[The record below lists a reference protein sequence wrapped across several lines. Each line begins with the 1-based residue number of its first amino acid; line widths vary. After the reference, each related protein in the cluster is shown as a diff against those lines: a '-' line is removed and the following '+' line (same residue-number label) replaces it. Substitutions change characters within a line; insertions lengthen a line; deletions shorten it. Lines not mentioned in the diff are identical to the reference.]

1 MDNGMSDRTVD
12 SFQASPQQ
20 EHVWTAAPEAPT
32 ARTQAVLTID
42 GALDASAILD
52 ALRLTVDRHESLRT
66 TFVRQ
71 PGLTLPL
78 QAVHASL
85 EPRTEQLDLTTA
97 GPRELAERLES
108 IRRSELEAPFDLE
121 QGPLVR
127 ATLVTKDENAA
138 ELILTISALCAD
150 ATSTSLLLGE
160 LVSRLSSIELV
171 EDPLQYA
178 DFSAWQHEL
187 SDSDDDEAR
196 AARASWEEVS
206 ASSSPTLPLT
216 RPADATAMVE
226 VLALAIDDD
235 LAQGLADQ
243 AARYG
248 TPTAAFAQAAW
259 HAVLGR
265 FSGAETTAVAFLAG
279 ERRHPD
285 LEGAIGAFVRP
296 VPIQAHVEATRSFAE
311 VLAEVERARG
321 DALVKQDYAPADAS
335 RGVDIGFVEYPS
347 RLAQPAGLNVKIEQM
362 LTTGPRLRLSLVCG
376 TDGDR
381 IALSLAFDPARY
393 RRETVTSLAEG
404 LQRILRAAAAEP
416 GGALADVELLSDDE
430 RRRVLHEFNDTA
442 VEVTSDCV
450 HELIART
457 ASTTPERQAV
467 TDGTSSIA
475 YAELDARA
483 NQLANRLRGLGVEP
497 GVAVGLCTDRSVE
510 MAIGLVGIL
519 KAGGAYVPL
528 HSEHPPARLR
538 HQLVTT
544 GAAVLVTQE
553 PLLEAVPEFE
563 GEVVCL
569 DRDRAALEDEPT
581 SAPQSG
587 VSHADLAYVIFTS
600 GSTGAP
606 KGVSVTHGNLANYAA
621 DIVRRL
627 GAEKEPLSFGL
638 VTSISTDLGNTSVFG
653 ALCSGGTLVLVDPAA
668 AADPG
673 ALASLMEATPL
684 DVLKITPSHIGA
696 LLAATDPRVLPKR
709 WLLVGGE
716 RSGWDLIE
724 RVRALSDCA
733 ILNHYGPTE
742 TTIGS
747 CTFLVGDGPG
757 EYAPASVP
765 IGRPISNT
773 SCYVLDDARRP
784 APVGVAGRLF
794 IAGAGVAGGYV
805 GEPDLTAEKFSPDPF
820 AADGQARM
828 YDTGDLARWLP
839 DGTLEFLGRVDEQLK
854 IRGYRVEPA
863 EVETALRSHPQVR
876 EAVTVTQA
884 SSSGELRLL
893 AYCTLDGAPLG
904 EEQLRSH
911 LAEWLPEYMMPGAIV
926 VVEDLPRT
934 PSGKIDK
941 LALPDPDVAD
951 AQSAEYVAPRTP
963 LEEAVAAIWVQVLGV
978 AQIGVEDDF
987 FALGGHSLLATQ
999 VVAQVRSDF
1008 AVDLPLHSLFTC
1020 PTIASLSSE
1029 IVRMMGDSEMD
1040 ETAKLMA
1047 ELEGM
1052 SDEEAQQ
1059 RLLAEDLPPETGR
1072 R

>member
-1 MDNGMSDRTVD
+1 MSDRTVD
-12 SFQASPQQ
+12 SFQVSPQQ
-20 EHVWTAAPEAPT
+20 EHVWAAEPEAPT
-32 ARTQAVLTID
+32 ARTQAVLAIV
-42 GALDASAILD
+42 GALDASAIVD
-52 ALRLTVDRHESLRT
+52 ALRIAVDRHESLRT

-71 PGLTLPL
+71 AGLTFPL
-78 QAVHASL
+78 QAVHGSL
-85 EPRTEQLDLTTA
+85 EPQLETLDLTTSS
-97 GPRELAERLES
+97 PQERAERVRE

-121 QGPLVR
+121 RGPLVR
-127 ATLVTKDENAA
+127 AKLVTKEENAS
-138 ELILTISALCAD
+138 ELILTVSALCAD
-150 ATSTSLLLGE
+150 PTSTSLLLAE
-160 LVSRLSSIELV
+160 ICSQLASSALV

-196 AARASWEEVS
+196 AARASWEELG
-206 ASSSPTLPLT
+206 ALSSPALPFTLSGTGPT
-216 RPADATAMVE
+216 TAEDVP
-226 VLALAIDDD
+226 VALDDALA
-235 LAQGLADQ
+235 Q
-243 AARYG
+243 ALSEQAGRYG
-248 TPTAAFAQAAW
+248 SSPAALAQAAW

-265 FSGAETTAVAFLAG
+265 FSGTETSAVAFLAR
-279 ERRHPD
+279 ERRHGD
-285 LEGAIGAFVRP
+285 LEGAIGAFARP
-296 VPIQAHVEATRSFAE
+296 VPIQVRVDAVRSFAE
-311 VLAEVERARG
+311 VLSELDRARG
-321 DALVKQDYAPADAS
+321 DALVMQDYAPAGAAQD
-335 RGVDIGFVEYPS
+335 VKIGFVEHPS
-347 RLAQPAGLNVKIEQM
+347 RLEQPAGLGVTVERM
-362 LTTGPRLRLSLVCG
+362 LVASPQLRLALMCGADGERMRLSL
-376 TDGDR
+376 
-381 IALSLAFDPARY
+381 SFDPSRH
-393 RRETVTSLAEG
+393 RGETIA
-404 LQRILRAAAAEP
+404 
-416 GGALADVELLSDDE
+416 ALADGLVRMLQAVAADPGVALGDVELLSDEE
-430 RRRVLHEFNDTA
+430 RGRVLREFNDTTVPLA
-442 VEVTSDCV
+442 QECA
-450 HELIART
+450 HELISRWALS
-457 ASTTPERQAV
+457 APERRAV
-467 TDGTSSIA
+467 VAGESSIT
-475 YAELDARA
+475 YAELEARA
-483 NQLANRLRGLGVEP
+483 NQLAHRLRGLGVGP
-497 GVAVGLCTDRSVE
+497 GVAVGLCTDRSIE
-510 MAIGLVGIL
+510 MAVGLVGIL

-528 HSEHPPARLR
+528 HSEHPPARLL
-538 HQLVTT
+538 HQLATT
-544 GAAVLVTQE
+544 DAKVLVTQE
-553 PLLEAVPEFE
+553 PSLGAVPDFE
-563 GEVVCL
+563 GQVVCL
-569 DRDRAALEDEPT
+569 DRDRAALDGEPT
-581 SAPQSG
+581 SAPESG
-587 VSHADLAYVIFTS
+587 VSHDDLAYVIFTS
-600 GSTGAP
+600 GSTGTP

-627 GAEKEPLSFGL
+627 GADQEPLSFGL

-653 ALCSGGTLVLVDPAA
+653 ALCSGGALVLVDPSA

-709 WLLVGGE
+709 WLVVGGE
-716 RSGWDLIE
+716 RSGWDLID

-747 CTFLVGDGPG
+747 CTFLVGEGPG

-773 SCYVLDDARRP
+773 RCYVLDDARRP
-784 APVGVAGRLF
+784 TPLGVAGGLF
-794 IAGAGVAGGYV
+794 IAGAGVARGYV
-805 GEPDLTAEKFSPDPF
+805 GEPELTAERFSADPF
-820 AADGQARM
+820 AADGQTRM

-863 EVETALRSHPQVR
+863 EVETALRSHAQVR

-884 SSSGELRLL
+884 SSSGELRLV

-904 EEQLRSH
+904 EEQLRAH
-911 LAEWLPEYMMPGAIV
+911 LAEWLPEFMLPGAIV
-926 VVEDLPRT
+926 VVAELPRT

-941 LALPDPDVAD
+941 LALPDPDVAS

-963 LEEAVAAIWVQVLGV
+963 LEEAVAAIWAQVLGV
-978 AQIGVEDDF
+978 EQIGVEDDF

-1020 PTIASLSSE
+1020 PTIATLSAE